1 MTVLIRTHS
10 IRYKLLLVVLATT
23 LTALLVVAAAMVLYD
38 ARTYQRSWVGDLMTQ
53 ADILG
58 LTSNAALSFDDH
70 KAAIENLAVL
80 KLRPQISSAALY
92 TARGALFA
100 SYSRDEASD
109 PLIPKFPGTDGFQIH
124 GEEIVVFKRII
135 DDKEIIG
142 TVYLRARYELFER
155 VRSYVSILATV
166 MVFSLLVALLLSSW
180 LNSVVTK
187 PILAISDLTRKV
199 METRDFTLRASKTTE
214 DEIGY
219 LAEGFNDM
227 LAEIGRREK
236 VMEDANQSLAHQVE
250 ERLVAEKA
258 LRVSEQRNSTLIAA
272 MTSVVWTTD
281 AKGRFAGRQDSWGA
295 YTGQHYDEY
304 AGLGW
309 RTVIHGDDRV
319 ALELAFARGV
329 VECKTFD
336 VELRIWHAPSNVYR
350 YASLRIVPLL
360 AADGVVG
367 EWIGTIT
374 DINDQR
380 VAELELH
387 RLNTEL
393 EVRVAQRTSELQ
405 AANKE
410 METFSYSVSHD
421 LRAPV
426 RAIAGFS
433 RMLSEDHAAQLGP
446 EGLRKLDIV
455 QSEAKRMGSLID
467 DLLTFSRLGRKPLEH
482 VELDMEQMVRT
493 LVDRAQAQHDGPT
506 ADVRIGHLPHAHGD
520 RSLLEQVWANLISNA
535 LKYSSKREHPVIE
548 IAAISEENDH
558 VYFVRDNGAGFD
570 SRYKAKLF
578 GVFQRLHDSTE
589 FTGTGVGLALVH
601 RIVTRHG
608 GRVWAD
614 GEPDKGATFYFTLPK
629 GPPDD
634 GS

>member
-58 LTSNAALSFDDH
+58 LTSNAALSFDDR

-100 SYSRDEASD
+100 SYSRDGAAD

-124 GEEIVVFKRII
+124 GDEIVVFKRII
-135 DDKEIIG
+135 DDKEIVG
-142 TVYLRARYELFER
+142 TVYQRARYELFER
-155 VRSYVSILATV
+155 VRSYVSILAAV

-199 METRDFTLRASKTTE
+199 LETRDFTLRASKTTE

-227 LAEIGRREK
+227 LAEIGRRER
-236 VMEDANQSLAHQVE
+236 VMEDANQSLEHQVQ

-295 YTGQHYDEY
+295 YTGQHYDDY

-309 RTVIHGDDRV
+309 RAAIHKDDRA
-319 ALELAFARGV
+319 ALELAFANGV
-329 VECKTFD
+329 VEGQTFD
-336 VELRIWHAPSNVYR
+336 LELRIWHAPSNAYR
-350 YASLRIVPLL
+350 YASLRVVPLL

-393 EVRVAQRTSELQ
+393 EVRVAQRTAELQ
-405 AANKE
+405 AANK
-410 METFSYSVSHD
+410 
-421 LRAPV
+421 
-426 RAIAGFS
+426 
-433 RMLSEDHAAQLGP
+433 
-446 EGLRKLDIV
+446 
-455 QSEAKRMGSLID
+455 
-467 DLLTFSRLGRKPLEH
+467 
-482 VELDMEQMVRT
+482 
-493 LVDRAQAQHDGPT
+493 
-506 ADVRIGHLPHAHGD
+506 
-520 RSLLEQVWANLISNA
+520 
-535 LKYSSKREHPVIE
+535 
-548 IAAISEENDH
+548 
-558 VYFVRDNGAGFD
+558 
-570 SRYKAKLF
+570 
-578 GVFQRLHDSTE
+578 
-589 FTGTGVGLALVH
+589 
-601 RIVTRHG
+601 
-608 GRVWAD
+608 
-614 GEPDKGATFYFTLPK
+614 
-629 GPPDD
+629 
-634 GS
+634 